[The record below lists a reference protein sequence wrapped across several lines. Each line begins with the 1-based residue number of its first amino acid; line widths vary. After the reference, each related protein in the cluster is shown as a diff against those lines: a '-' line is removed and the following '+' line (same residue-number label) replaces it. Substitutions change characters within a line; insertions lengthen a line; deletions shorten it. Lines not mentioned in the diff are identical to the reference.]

1 MMCMQRAVIMWM
13 PDPATRD
20 ANIVRHALEGDVDL
34 KAATEVICSRTPS
47 QMRQFKQ
54 IYFSSFDVDLE
65 DDLATKLSSGDHKK
79 VTLQYFVYQ
88 IFQYI
93 TSPKKKK
100 KKN

>member
-1 MMCMQRAVIMWM
+1 MWI

-54 IYFSSFDVDLE
+54 IYFSNFDVDLV

-93 TSPKKKK
+93 TSIKKT